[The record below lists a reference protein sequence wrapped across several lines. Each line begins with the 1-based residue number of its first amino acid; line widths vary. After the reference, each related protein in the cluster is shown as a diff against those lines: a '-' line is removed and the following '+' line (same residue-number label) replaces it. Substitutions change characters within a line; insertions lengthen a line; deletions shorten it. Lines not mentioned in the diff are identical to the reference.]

1 MSQATATTTEDI
13 NEYNQYL
20 NLEKLIEKVEELK
33 SHWVGKFLA
42 KAYISA
48 YRGRKSPIDLRLYNS
63 LDQGNKDLFI
73 QILNMRNGWLYS
85 DEQLYQGE
93 QKLKQIVNI
102 K

>member
-1 MSQATATTTEDI
+1 MSQATATTEAV

-33 SHWVGKFLA
+33 KHWVGKFFVN
-42 KAYISA
+42 AYISA
-48 YRGRKSPIDLRLYNS
+48 YRGHKKNIDLRLYNS

-85 DEQLYQGE
+85 DDQLYQGE
-93 QKLKQIVNI
+93 QALKKIVNI

>member
-1 MSQATATTTEDI
+1 MNQETATTTEEV
-13 NEYNQYL
+13 NEYNEFL
-20 NLEKLIEKVEELK
+20 NLEKLIQKVKELK

-63 LDQGNKDLFI
+63 LDQGNKNLFI

-85 DEQLYQGE
+85 DDQLYQGE
-93 QKLKQIVNI
+93 QALKKIVGI